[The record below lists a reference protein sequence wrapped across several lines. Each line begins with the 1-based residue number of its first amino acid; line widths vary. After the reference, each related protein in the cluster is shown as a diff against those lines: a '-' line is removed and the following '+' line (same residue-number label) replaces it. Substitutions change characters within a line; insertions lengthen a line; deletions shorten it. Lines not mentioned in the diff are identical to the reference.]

1 MQDKKGPYT
10 SAHTDLGLNAEPD
23 HKLVARI
30 AKGDRAAFAV
40 MVDRHTNRYLAL
52 AHRVL
57 GRRDEAE
64 DAVQEAFVKFW
75 KNAHRYER
83 GKARFTTWFYRIVVN
98 QCLDKKRQRR
108 LLTLPEY
115 YDAVDEGP
123 GPDEAYR
130 EKQLAEYVN
139 DALKQ
144 LPERQRLAIILC
156 YHEGLTNKEAADLL
170 EVNIKALES
179 LLTRGRRGL
188 ETSLGEMGKTLL
200 DMMDQS

>member
-1 MQDKKGPYT
+1 MQDEKGPDT
-10 SAHTDLGLNAEPD
+10 DTHTDLGLNAEPD
-23 HKLVARI
+23 HELVARI
-30 AKGDRAAFAV
+30 AKGDHAAFAV
-40 MVDRHTNRYLAL
+40 MVNRHTNQYLAL

-83 GKARFTTWFYRIVVN
+83 GKALFTTWFYRIVVN

-108 LLTLPEY
+108 LLSLPEH

-123 GPDEAYR
+123 GPDEALR
-130 EKQLAEYVN
+130 EKQLAEYINSV
-139 DALKQ
+139 LKQ

-156 YHEGLTNKEAADLL
+156 YYDGLTNKDAANILD
-170 EVNIKALES
+170 VNIKALES